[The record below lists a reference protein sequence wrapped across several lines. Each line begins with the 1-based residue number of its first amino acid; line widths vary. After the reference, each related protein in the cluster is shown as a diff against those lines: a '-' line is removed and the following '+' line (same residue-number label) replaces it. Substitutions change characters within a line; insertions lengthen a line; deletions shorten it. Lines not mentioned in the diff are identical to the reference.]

1 MNLVSIKKIWG
12 EFDFVGP
19 AKTIGFEETF
29 QVVGY
34 KIGKDENGGDQYYFI
49 YEHGYAIEDWEY
61 DIWVEK
67 GNRFIDNWFEYYTKS
82 EEPRVYELQTYIDL
96 YVTLEGKVP
105 YDSIL
110 NGNEDEMLSY
120 LGVNREDFLEM
131 VFERYPNFGVS
142 GENKERDSLGEM
154 VEHQ

>member
-1 MNLVSIKKIWG
+1 M
-12 EFDFVGP
+12 
-19 AKTIGFEETF
+19 
-29 QVVGY
+29 
-34 KIGKDENGGDQYYFI
+34 
-49 YEHGYAIEDWEY
+49 
-61 DIWVEK
+61 
-67 GNRFIDNWFEYYTKS
+67 
-82 EEPRVYELQTYIDL
+82 QTYIDL

-142 GENKERDSLGEM
+142 AENKERDSLGEM